1 MIHEEDCLLTRKRE
15 ENGERV
21 VTRRRKEKQDKV
33 VKSRRVSWASHA
45 GRDETLSNQF
55 GRPKE
60 GGESVERGKSR
71 KGVRREKERRGR
83 ARTERQ

>member
-21 VTRRRKEKQDKV
+21 VTRRRKGKQHNV

-45 GRDETLSNQF
+45 GRD
-55 GRPKE
+55 
-60 GGESVERGKSR
+60 VERGKSQ
-71 KGVRREKERRGR
+71 KGVKREKERRGR
-83 ARTERQ
+83 ARKEGQ